1 MGLMDKLKGA
11 AGVGVA
17 SLEVEIKHKPTR
29 RGEDLVAVIRV
40 LGGSQAFRLN
50 YLVADVRWIGKWQVA
65 LADGRPLALDGHAVF
80 HRANLPGSEGVTVE
94 AGKTME
100 FPLTV
105 RIPTDAPV
113 VNPELRFDF
122 GVRAD
127 LEGTADPTFHA
138 PLDITG

>member
-17 SLEVEIKHKPTR
+17 SLEVEIKQKPTK
-29 RGEDLVAVIRV
+29 RGDDLVAVVRV
-40 LGGSQAFRLN
+40 IGGSQSFRLN
-50 YLVADVRWIGKWQVA
+50 YVVADVRWIGKWTVP
-65 LADGRPLALDGHAVF
+65 LSDGRTLHLDGHAVF
-80 HRANLPGSEGVTVE
+80 HRANLQGSEGVTAE

-105 RIPTDAPV
+105 KIPVDGPV
-113 VNPELRFDF
+113 VNPELKYDF

>member
-11 AGVGVA
+11 AGVGAA
-17 SLEVEIKHKPTR
+17 SLEVEIKQKPTK

-40 LGGSQAFRLN
+40 IGGKQAFRLN
-50 YLVADVRWIGKWQVA
+50 YVVADVRWIGKWTVP
-65 LADGRPLALDGHAVF
+65 LADGRQLQLSGDAIF
-80 HRANLPGSEGVTVE
+80 HRANLQGSEGVTVDV
-94 AGKTME
+94 GKTME

-105 RIPTDAPV
+105 KIPAEGPV
-113 VNPELRFDF
+113 LNPELKYDF

-138 PLDITG
+138 ALDITG